1 MSSIDTS
8 YENEIKSLNNTILNM
23 ISNRFKLLWV
33 NLPLL
38 CFPFQLRSSVT
49 NVQFIQCFYSCMIFE
64 LDKQVDDLRRNIWME
79 AEDVAYSLLHDV
91 GPILQLGS
99 LSMQGVKT
107 MVTLS
112 HMEHRLLGRRSQ
124 TSVAS
129 QGNKF
134 PVLELSRFKVKL
146 KLSSSYV

>member
-8 YENEIKSLNNTILNM
+8 FENEIKSLNNTILNM

-79 AEDVAYSLLHDV
+79 AEDVAPSPCRELKPRSHLVTWSTVSWEGAVRPPWLLRAINS
-91 GPILQLGS
+91 P
-99 LSMQGVKT
+99 
-107 MVTLS
+107 
-112 HMEHRLLGRRSQ
+112 
-124 TSVAS
+124 
-129 QGNKF
+129 
-134 PVLELSRFKVKL
+134 
-146 KLSSSYV
+146 SSSCPGSRSN